1 VDEKG
6 YWAQTRQSLQ
16 LSSTQDS
23 LSLSLTVPAGAVKDM
38 SDQMDTGGTPVA
50 LVGVMAAI
58 AIPNFIK
65 FQARARQAE
74 AKLNLKAAYTSQ
86 RAYSM
91 EKDRLGRTF
100 EEIGFAPEPGRRYT
114 YCMGK
119 QCLPCDK
126 GGCKVAPPPSPCQ
139 GLTSVGKG
147 PQEGFSICAYG
158 NLDSDDTWD
167 VWVIDQKGEP
177 ENLSND
183 LE

>member
-1 VDEKG
+1 V
-6 YWAQTRQSLQ
+6 
-16 LSSTQDS
+16 
-23 LSLSLTVPAGAVKDM
+23 SLTIPAAAVKDM
-38 SDQMDTGGTPVA
+38 ADQMSTGGTTVA
-50 LVGVMAAI
+50 LVGIMAAI
-58 AIPNFIK
+58 AIPNFMK
-65 FQARARQAE
+65 FEARSKQSEVKA
-74 AKLNLKAAYTSQ
+74 NLKSAFTAQ
-86 RAYSM
+86 RVYLA
-91 EKDRLGRTF
+91 EKDRWGRTF

-126 GGCKVAPPPSPCQ
+126 ADCKVAPGLSPCQ

-147 PQEGFSICAYG
+147 PKEGFSICAYG

-167 VWVIDQKGEP
+167 VWVIDQQGEP